1 MTVKSQWR
9 INKLFH
15 HHVNFFQAKSEP
27 KAAAPSA
34 GPVPQPPQTTSSL
47 VNTVTNTVRIEKL
60 SDDED
65 EDVDITDDLS
75 DDGEADSK
83 QQAVVKT
90 ELCEAEQLTGTEIQ
104 TNSPTDEQKEG
115 GQNEEKD
122 YDSHILLPPAQ
133 HLHLQYISSPPYS
146 EGCGVP
152 GLDKKSDQTEA
163 CILKNI
169 QAGAW
174 TDSKQMTCANEGL
187 CPQSKSSAET
197 GQPEEACSHGTG
209 TYHTLSLCN
218 NITYFL

>member
-1 MTVKSQWR
+1 MR
-9 INKLFH
+9 NKQTLSPSVH
-15 HHVNFFQAKSEP
+15 FFQAKSEP

-83 QQAVVKT
+83 PQAVVKT
-90 ELCEAEQLTGTEIQ
+90 ELCEAEQITGTEIQ
-104 TNSPTDEQKEG
+104 TDSPTDEQKEG
-115 GQNEEKD
+115 GQNEGKD
-122 YDSHILLPPAQ
+122 HDTPAQ
-133 HLHLQYISSPPYS
+133 HPHSLSSLPCS
-146 EGCGVP
+146 EDCGVP

-163 CILKNI
+163 EANL

-174 TDSKQMTCANEGL
+174 TDPKEMTGANEGL
-187 CPQSKSSAET
+187 CSQSESSAET
-197 GQPEEACSHGTG
+197 GQLEEACSHGAG
-209 TYHTLSLCN
+209 TCHTLYVTIMLLFFCESPL
-218 NITYFL
+218 FLYLSPRFC